1 MIRNRTNVLLRR
13 TDRRIEPVVYGVEEA
28 KAAMSPARKTAR
40 TRRRTKYASSQ
51 ARPTRRGPWL
61 SGSFYLIAMLV
72 IGALVV
78 IAARSVHPAALPVV
92 ILGAV
97 FAVSVVGIFQLVQ
110 DGALSERTFSN
121 LLLHALRGFAWFT
134 DKLRKPPR
142 PEDDDPHRSSGPGQ
156 P

>member
-1 MIRNRTNVLLRR
+1 
-13 TDRRIEPVVYGVEEA
+13 
-28 KAAMSPARKTAR
+28 MSPARKAAR
-40 TRRRTKYASSQ
+40 ARRRTKYASSQ
-51 ARPTRRGPWL
+51 ARPARPPARRGPWL
-61 SGSFYLIAMLV
+61 SGSFYLVAMLV

-78 IAARSVHPAALPVV
+78 IAARLVHPAALPVV

-121 LLLHALRGFAWFT
+121 LLLHVLRSFAWFT
-134 DKLRKPPR
+134 DKLRKPAR
-142 PEDDDPHRSSGPGQ
+142 PEDEDPHQSSGPDQ

>member
-1 MIRNRTNVLLRR
+1 
-13 TDRRIEPVVYGVEEA
+13 
-28 KAAMSPARKTAR
+28 MSPARKTAR

-51 ARPTRRGPWL
+51 ARPPTRRGPWL
-61 SGSFYLIAMLV
+61 SGSFYLVAMLV

-78 IAARSVHPAALPVV
+78 IAARLVHPAALPVV

-121 LLLHALRGFAWFT
+121 LLLHVLRSFAWFT
-134 DKLRKPPR
+134 DKLRKPSR
-142 PEDDDPHRSSGPGQ
+142 PEDDDPHQSSGPDQ
-156 P
+156 R

>member
-1 MIRNRTNVLLRR
+1 
-13 TDRRIEPVVYGVEEA
+13 
-28 KAAMSPARKTAR
+28 MSPGRKAAR
-40 TRRRTKYASSQ
+40 TRRRTKYASNQ
-51 ARPTRRGPWL
+51 ARPGRPPTRRGPWL
-61 SGSFYLIAMLV
+61 SGSFYLVAMLV

-78 IAARSVHPAALPVV
+78 FAARLVHPAALPVV

-121 LLLHALRGFAWFT
+121 LLLHVLRSFAWFT
-134 DKLRKPPR
+134 DKLRKPSR
-142 PEDDDPHRSSGPGQ
+142 PEEDDPNQTSGPNQ